1 MVIPRLSNKCPIAA
15 DDKPFPKD
23 ETTPPV
29 TKRNLLMALFRLD
42 DEQSYLSP
50 VDSTILLYLFSTLWM
65 SAKKLSFR
73 LIAGSG

>member
-1 MVIPRLSNKCPIAA
+1 
-15 DDKPFPKD
+15 
-23 ETTPPV
+23 
-29 TKRNLLMALFRLD
+29 MALFRLD